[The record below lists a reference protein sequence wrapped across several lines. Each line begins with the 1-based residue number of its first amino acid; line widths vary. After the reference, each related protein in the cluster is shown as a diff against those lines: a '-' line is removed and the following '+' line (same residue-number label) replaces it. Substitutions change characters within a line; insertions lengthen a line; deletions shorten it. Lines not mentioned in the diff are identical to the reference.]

1 MINQGITQ
9 SALQIPHHWEIQI
22 QYVISSIQESV
33 FVRRCSMISK
43 PLMYYNSVERNFNFF
58 PDVLLKKDIHVYVLH
73 KLK

>member
-9 SALQIPHHWEIQI
+9 SALQRPHLWEIQT
-22 QYVISSIQESV
+22 QDVVSSIQESV
-33 FVRRCSMISK
+33 FVRRCSMTSK
-43 PLMYYNSVERNFNFF
+43 PLMYHNSVEGNFNFF